1 MTSQGRRALG
11 RGLEA
16 LLPQVGETASGQI
29 VLVSVARIDPNP
41 FQPRRDW
48 DQEELQSLAD
58 SIRVQGI
65 LQPLVLRKH
74 TGRFQVIA
82 GERRLRAAKLAGI
95 TEVPAVIRDADDTQ
109 MLVLALVEN
118 IQRKDLGP
126 MEKAENFARLSGI
139 FGLTQEEVGRRIGL
153 DRSTVANFVRLLEL
167 PDAVKDLLR
176 NGDLS
181 MGHGRALLGLRTRS
195 SVERVAALAV
205 KRRYS
210 VRQLEDYIRKQAPSH
225 GRRKTAQSK
234 APEAR
239 SLEEAVQR
247 RLGAKVRIVE
257 RGGRG
262 RIEVE
267 FASLDELE
275 RILDILGVG
284 M

>member
-29 VLVSVARIDPNP
+29 VLVSAARIDPNP

-48 DQEELQSLAD
+48 DQEELQALAD
-58 SIRVQGI
+58 SIRAQGL

-74 TGRFQVIA
+74 SGRFQVIA
-82 GERRLRAAKLAGI
+82 GERRLRAAALAGM

-126 MEKAENFARLSGI
+126 MEKAENFSRLSGM
-139 FGLTQEEVGRRIGL
+139 FGLTQEEVGRQIGL
-153 DRSTVANFVRLLEL
+153 KRSTIANFVRLLEL
-167 PDAVKDLLR
+167 PESVKNLL
-176 NGDLS
+176 GSGELS
-181 MGHGRALLGLRTRS
+181 MGHGRALLGLRTRAS
-195 SVERVAALAV
+195 IERTAELAV
-205 KRRYS
+205 RRRYS
-210 VRQLEDYIRKQAPSH
+210 VRQLEEYIRKQSSSS
-225 GRRKTAQSK
+225 GRRKPAPGRS
-234 APEAR
+234 PEAR

-247 RLGAKVRIVE
+247 RLGTRVRIVE
-257 RGGRG
+257 RRGRG

-275 RILDILGVG
+275 RILDILGVRT
-284 M
+284 